1 MHIHTY
7 YCLLFRSRLSLSQ
20 REMAHLTFSHQHL
33 PSCSV
38 CSRIKLKQNMRFV
51 FLDGEKHIFG
61 GHVFD
66 LYKETNLFSLSQKV
80 NIASFKEGK
89 ILT

>member
-1 MHIHTY
+1 
-7 YCLLFRSRLSLSQ
+7 
-20 REMAHLTFSHQHL
+20 
-33 PSCSV
+33 
-38 CSRIKLKQNMRFV
+38 MRFIV
-51 FLDGEKHIFG
+51 FLDGEKSFG

-66 LYKETNLFSLSQKV
+66 LYKETNPFSLSQKV

>member
-1 MHIHTY
+1 M
-7 YCLLFRSRLSLSQ
+7 
-20 REMAHLTFSHQHL
+20 
-33 PSCSV
+33 
-38 CSRIKLKQNMRFV
+38 
-51 FLDGEKHIFG
+51 EKNTFG